1 MCRRVLLVLLLAAST
16 ASWTARAR
24 WQAPTRRH
32 ASAAAPAFTVVM
44 CDGDGDDGVAGDSDG
59 DSDGGGDSDGVG
71 VGDDRSLQASLR
83 RAAAAKLGA
92 SVDSM
97 MPSDD
102 LAWSSA
108 GSSKMAQA
116 LQEGRCAIARCTRKS
131 YALHT
136 LCTCRHTPS
145 TPQAR
150 LVHCTHTAYV
160 QHALCCRKAGA
171 HTPWYTCTRSA
182 HAQQTLSRRTEALQ
196 EGRCTFVYT
205 LRYALYMHLS
215 MAEALQEGR
224 RSADPQQ
231 EHGTHTL
238 HVHCIHSIHTAC
250 TQHIHSICMHTLSTH
265 LSMSY

>member
-24 WQAPTRRH
+24 WQAPIRRH
-32 ASAAAPAFTVVM
+32 ASAAATAFTVAM
-44 CDGDGDDGVAGDSDG
+44 CDGDADGDGVAGDSDG
-59 DSDGGGDSDGVG
+59 DGDSDGVG

-116 LQEGRCAIARCTRKS
+116 LQEGRRAIARCTRKS

-145 TPQAR
+145 TPQAC
-150 LVHCTHTAYV
+150 LVHCT
-160 QHALCCRKAGA
+160 A
-171 HTPWYTCTRSA
+171 HTP
-182 HAQQTLSRRTEALQ
+182 
-196 EGRCTFVYT
+196 
-205 LRYALYMHLS
+205 
-215 MAEALQEGR
+215 
-224 RSADPQQ
+224 
-231 EHGTHTL
+231 
-238 HVHCIHSIHTAC
+238 
-250 TQHIHSICMHTLSTH
+250 HTLS
-265 LSMSY
+265 MC

>member
-108 GSSKMAQA
+108 GSSKMA
-116 LQEGRCAIARCTRKS
+116 
-131 YALHT
+131 
-136 LCTCRHTPS
+136 
-145 TPQAR
+145 
-150 LVHCTHTAYV
+150 
-160 QHALCCRKAGA
+160 
-171 HTPWYTCTRSA
+171 
-182 HAQQTLSRRTEALQ
+182 
-196 EGRCTFVYT
+196 
-205 LRYALYMHLS
+205 
-215 MAEALQEGR
+215 EALQEGR
-224 RSADPQQ
+224 RASYTA
-231 EHGTHTL
+231 HTL
-238 HVHCIHSIHTAC
+238 HTPSCLPAFLSSCRCAHALVHL
-250 TQHIHSICMHTLSTH
+250 HTLR
-265 LSMSY
+265 MC